1 MRQALADEEDVPS
14 QRSSERRARG
24 HLGSES
30 GVGVS
35 VRDLRTS
42 SLRRPILAPLAVLLF
57 ILALRVLVISAG
69 ALIDVLD
76 ALNAGGIWNL
86 IGLGWLGSYLVL
98 AGSPIAAT
106 ALTLQDAGLLSP
118 IEAFGQIV
126 GSRMGASFIVLV
138 VGFVWYIRGRRVADG
153 LYVGVVSLI
162 VTITTYVPVAALGWL
177 ALDQGWFDGVR
188 LGAISPLLSFTQEV
202 YDPILDPLRDGLP
215 DIVLFLAGIF
225 LMLAALRLFD
235 SVLPTP
241 ESTSGRL
248 AHSARRLE
256 GRWPMFA
263 LGAAVTLLTFSVA
276 VSLTLLV
283 PLSRQGVIRRSAIV
297 PYVLGANITTFADT
311 VFAASVLEDGATG
324 TVVLTVAIMAAV
336 VGAVVLVAFHDPY
349 VAVVNRSARW
359 VTRERGHLAGFIA
372 AIFVAPVILL
382 VV

>member
-1 MRQALADEEDVPS
+1 M
-14 QRSSERRARG
+14 
-24 HLGSES
+24 
-30 GVGVS
+30 S
-35 VRDLRTS
+35 VRDLRTFP
-42 SLRRPILAPLAVLLF
+42 LRRPILAPLAVLLF

-106 ALTLQDAGLLSP
+106 ALTLQDAGVLSP

-248 AHSARRLE
+248 AHSTRRLE

-336 VGAVVLVAFHDPY
+336 VAAVVLVVFHDPY